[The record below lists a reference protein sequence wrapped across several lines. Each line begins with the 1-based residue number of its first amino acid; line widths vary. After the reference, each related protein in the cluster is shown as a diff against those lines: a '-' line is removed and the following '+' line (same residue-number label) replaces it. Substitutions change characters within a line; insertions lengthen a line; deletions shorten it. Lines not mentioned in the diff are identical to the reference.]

1 MFQSVTRNP
10 LGSPDVIG
18 LGAGAA
24 AGAAAAGLLWPGVV
38 PVPVGALIGAGIAI
52 GAVYL
57 GSGAGFRAPLRMVV
71 VGIAVGA
78 MSLAFVQLAL
88 ARATRE
94 DAQVIAAYLNGSL
107 AARSWADVVLIVV
120 ALLVLLP
127 AALVLT
133 RPMQLV
139 EMGDEVAVAVGVPAD
154 RVRTWA
160 VVVGVLLTAAAVTV
174 SGPIAFVALTAP
186 QIARRL
192 TRSTGPGMVAAAC
205 CGAAV
210 LVVADLIAQYAVPG
224 VVYPVGVVTAALG
237 GVYLAVLLVRE
248 WRRSAAVNGPPL
260 EADGPDARLRPARR
274 RHGSV
279 GADPAGVVHR
289 DHRARTAAAS
299 RRCCARSAARSSR
312 ARGRCCSTACPSRR

>member
-1 MFQSVTRNP
+1 MLWTSRLPRLLVGAAAGAAFAVSGAMFQSVTRNP

-24 AGAAAAGLLWPGVV
+24 AGAAAAALVWPGIV
-38 PVPVGALIGAGIAI
+38 PVPVGALIGAGVAI

-78 MSLAFVQLAL
+78 MSMAFVQLAL

-94 DAQVIAAYLNGSL
+94 DAQVVAAYLNGSL
-107 AARSWADVVLIVV
+107 AARAWSDVVLIVV
-120 ALLVLLP
+120 ALVVLLP
-127 AALVLT
+127 VALALT

-139 EMGDEVAVAVGVPAD
+139 EMGDEVAVAVGVHAD

-210 LVVADLIAQYAVPG
+210 LVVADLVAQYAVPG

-237 GVYLAVLLVRE
+237 GVYLAFLLVRE
-248 WRRSAAVNGPPL
+248 WRRS
-260 EADGPDARLRPARR
+260 PA
-274 RHGSV
+274 
-279 GADPAGVVHR
+279 
-289 DHRARTAAAS
+289 
-299 RRCCARSAARSSR
+299 
-312 ARGRCCSTACPSRR
+312 